1 MTEIN
6 NQEQTQNEIH
16 YQTIAEFLQSTPPNQ
31 FVHISDLASRQNV
44 ALYPNPQDIINTPPL
59 LLQCPDHSC
68 DGFRIFRCVPEETVL
83 LQQINFRRFYLIYLC
98 SNCQQTRKIYSL
110 AAKLHKTGESVGEC
124 CKIGELPPFGP
135 HVPSKLIELI
145 GPDRDLFLQGRRC
158 ESQGL
163 AIGAFAYYRRVVENQ
178 KNRILE
184 RILKVAKKIG
194 TTPDT
199 IDELNAAIKE
209 TQFKKALGMT
219 KDVIPQKLF
228 INDQNPILALHH
240 ALSVGVHRFSD
251 EQCLALARDVRI
263 LLGDLS
269 ERMAFIL
276 KDDAEVGR
284 ALSSLMNLGNN

>member
-1 MTEIN
+1 MSDIN
-6 NQEQTQNEIH
+6 NQEQTQSEMP
-16 YQTIAEFLQSTPPNQ
+16 YQTVAEFLETTPPNQ
-31 FVHISDLASRQNV
+31 LARISDLAQPVHVGN
-44 ALYPNPQDIINTPPL
+44 YCKINTPKL
-59 LLQCPDHSC
+59 KLHCPHDSC
-68 DGFRIFRCVPEETVL
+68 VRVMNFRCVEISRDGERVL
-83 LQQINFRRFYLIYLC
+83 PNELNYFYIVYQC
-98 SNCQQTRKIYSL
+98 SNCQQAEKVFSL
-110 AAKLHKTGESVGEC
+110 LAVVCKSGPPQGEC
-124 CKIGELPPFGP
+124 CKFGELPPYGP

-145 GPDRDLFLQGRRC
+145 RPDRDLFLQGLRC
-158 ESQGL
+158 ENQGFG
-163 AIGAFAYYRRVVENQ
+163 IGAFAYYRRVVENQ
-178 KNRILE
+178 KNQILK

-199 IDELNAAIKE
+199 IDKLHAAIKE
-209 TQFKKALGMT
+209 TQFKTALGMT

-263 LLGDLS
+263 LLSDLS

-284 ALSSLMNLGNN
+284 ALSSLMNLDGN

>member
-1 MTEIN
+1 MTDN
-6 NQEQTQNEIH
+6 NEQKQTQDEKPCLSF
-16 YQTIAEFLQSTPPNQ
+16 AKFLETTPPNQ
-31 FVHISDLASRQNV
+31 SARISDLAVSTHVSN
-44 ALYPNPQDIINTPPL
+44 YCSINTPKL
-59 LLQCPDHSC
+59 KLHCQHDSC
-68 DGFRIFRCVPEETVL
+68 ARVMNFRCVEISRDGERLMPDEF
-83 LQQINFRRFYLIYLC
+83 NYFYIVYQC
-98 SNCQQTRKIYSL
+98 SNCRHEQKVFSL
-110 AAKLHKTGESVGEC
+110 IAAVCKSGPPQGEC
-124 CKIGELPPFGP
+124 CKFGELPPYGP

-145 GPDRDLFLQGRRC
+145 RPDRDLFLQGLRC
-158 ESQGL
+158 ENQGFG
-163 AIGAFAYYRRVVENQ
+163 IGAFAYYRRVVENQ
-178 KNRILE
+178 KNRIIK

-199 IDELNAAIKE
+199 IVKLNAAIKE
-209 TQFKKALGMT
+209 TQFKTALGMT

-269 ERMAFIL
+269 EKMAFIL

-284 ALSSLMNLGNN
+284 ALSSLMNIKNS